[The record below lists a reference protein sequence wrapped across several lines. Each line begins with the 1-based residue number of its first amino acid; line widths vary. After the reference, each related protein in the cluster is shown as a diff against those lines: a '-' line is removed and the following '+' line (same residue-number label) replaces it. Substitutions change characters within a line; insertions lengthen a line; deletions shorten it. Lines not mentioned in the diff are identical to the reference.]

1 MMMMMM
7 IPILVTLVGII
18 MDLRLAQPLNI
29 ADAYGVNDVIII
41 IIIIIISVILV
52 LII

>member
-1 MMMMMM
+1 MIMMM

-41 IIIIIISVILV
+41 IIIIIIISVILV

>member
-1 MMMMMM
+1 MMMM

-29 ADAYGVNDVIII
+29 VDAYGVNDVIII
-41 IIIIIISVILV
+41 IISVILV